1 MLLPERLLL
10 LGTRRE
16 KGTIPM
22 SVANRM
28 AYGLAGAT
36 LMELAFRE
44 KLDISKKQL
53 RVVDSEPTGI
63 SYLDDTLIEIN
74 RSKKPRKAKYW
85 VQKLGRKRLQL
96 QVYERLAEE
105 GVVRDETQQFLGIFP
120 IRRYPVEQS
129 VVLDEL
135 MSEVREATFTDN
147 LEQLEDSRIVSL
159 LGLISVCE
167 LRKFLFNSD
176 KQKEAKKRLKAVM
189 ESDVLARSVSEA
201 VQAVETAVMAAV
213 AGAAVAS
220 SSSS

>member
-22 SVANRM
+22 SVATRM
-28 AYGLAGAT
+28 TYGLAGAT

-53 RVVDSEPTGI
+53 HVVDAEPTGI
-63 SYLDDTLIEIN
+63 SYLDDALNEIR
-74 RSKKPRKAKYW
+74 RSKKPRKAKHW

-96 QVYERLAEE
+96 QVYERLVEE
-105 GVVRDETQQFLGIFP
+105 GVVRDDTHQFLGIFP
-120 IRRYPVEQS
+120 MRRYPIEQS
-129 VVLDEL
+129 VVLEEL
-135 MSEVREATFTDN
+135 MSEIKEATFTED

-159 LGLISVCE
+159 LGLIYVSE
-167 LRKFLFNSD
+167 LRKFLFA
-176 KQKEAKKRLKAVM
+176 KEEQKEAKKRLKAIM

-201 VQAVETAVMAAV
+201 VQAVETAVMGAV